1 MRFCPVID
9 DPAYMMIIPIQN
21 NNIHSHLS
29 QLLFISHIMFKR
41 LDYTLHTK
49 ELFLLYQLLL

>member
-29 QLLFISHIMFKR
+29 QLLFSHIMFKR
-41 LDYTLHTK
+41 LDYILHTK